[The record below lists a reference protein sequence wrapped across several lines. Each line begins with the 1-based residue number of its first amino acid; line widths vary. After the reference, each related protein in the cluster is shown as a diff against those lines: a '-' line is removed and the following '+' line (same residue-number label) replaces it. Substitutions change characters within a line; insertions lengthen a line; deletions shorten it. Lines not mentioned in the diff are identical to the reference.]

1 MDPPIGNTENLLT
14 FFPDGGGGGANYV
27 IVPII
32 KKPSWWFVKKN
43 HMIIK
48 KNFLCNVVLKS
59 SLVQAFTYGTEA
71 VG

>member
-1 MDPPIGNTENLLT
+1 MIRE
-14 FFPDGGGGGANYV
+14 
-27 IVPII
+27 
-32 KKPSWWFVKKN
+32 KKP